1 METEG
6 GSIVLEI
13 VFGSSAQGS
22 LRAAQNYGRGS
33 ALEPL
38 WGLGFCIEM
47 GKRLPL
53 RSWRRRESRQRNGSA
68 RLGKRVLLSGGRRRT
83 FSALILP

>member
-1 METEG
+1 M
-6 GSIVLEI
+6 LEI
-13 VFGSSAQGS
+13 VFGSSA
-22 LRAAQNYGRGS
+22 RAACLAAKTMAEGS

-68 RLGKRVLLSGGRRRT
+68 DLGKGCSSRGDAAGHFLL
-83 FSALILP
+83 